1 MVKIARKYKRRK
13 ISQKALITAII
24 ICLIVMVIILIESL
38 NKIKE
43 NDEDNKKAE
52 LSEVS
57 EADLVQDDLAIYRK
71 YNCKDVSKEY
81 TTNNFKVNLSFGKDL
96 YSKEGESNQ
105 EYFES
110 LINELVKV
118 YKRSFQMEDKDKEI
132 IIEVNYISETNYF
145 YKINSKENYFE
156 DAEEKNNEI
165 KNYKEIETIQ
175 NKVSYEDFN
184 KFNQNEWSVQAAGV
198 EIKEKSNGVLDYG
211 TYKILTDNIFTN
223 TIIMNSEFKDEI
235 IEGIKVGD
243 SFNSIKQK
251 LGTPT
256 FEKTNMIGYKT
267 NDEYIFFYNDEVAIY
282 PNIKSSNLELEELIQ
297 NYINGTYDGERKE
310 FAFDILHKYY
320 DFKSYID
327 NSNSLN
333 LESATRG
340 IKIKISDK
348 NQVDINIY
356 NNYDMTETTKKYIRE
371 GKINTNF
378 ETDLIYETEINRK

>member
-13 ISQKALITAII
+13 ISKKALVVAII
-24 ICLIVMVIILIESL
+24 ICLIVMVIILVESL

-43 NDEDNKKAE
+43 TDEDNKKAE

-57 EADLVQDDLAIYRK
+57 EADLVQDDLSIYRK
-71 YNCKDVSKEY
+71 YNCKDVSKKY
-81 TTNNFKVNLSFGKDL
+81 TTDNFKVNLSFGKDL

-118 YKRSFQMEDKDKEI
+118 YKRSFQLVDEDKDI
-132 IIEVNYISETNYF
+132 TIEVNYISETNYF
-145 YKINSKENYFE
+145 YKINSKENYFN
-156 DAEEKNNEI
+156 DTEEKNNEI
-165 KNYKEIETIQ
+165 KNYKEIEAIQ

-184 KFNQNEWSVQAAGV
+184 KFNKNEWSVQAAGV
-198 EIKEKSNGVLDYG
+198 EIKEKSNGILDYG

-223 TIIMNSEFKDEI
+223 TIIMNNEFKDEI

-251 LGTPT
+251 LGNPT

-267 NDEYIFFYNDEVAIY
+267 DDEYIFFYNDEVAIY
-282 PNIKSSNLELEELIQ
+282 PNIKFSNLELEELIQ
-297 NYINGTYDGERKE
+297 NYIKGIYDGERKE

-327 NSNSLN
+327 NNNSLN